1 VYVHVAI
8 HLVSSVSHEVQMF
21 EHLSLFLT
29 LTVYPQRITAMGVKE
44 TDIQEERSRVVL
56 RSLQKLTSQF
66 LHVSNV
72 ASTLQ
77 KITVRLSV
85 RKVKWINLDQEEL
98 EQNGQQ
104 VPPATGVN

>member
-1 VYVHVAI
+1 
-8 HLVSSVSHEVQMF
+8 
-21 EHLSLFLT
+21 
-29 LTVYPQRITAMGVKE
+29 MGVKE

-77 KITVRLSV
+77 KTAVRLSV
-85 RKVKWINLDQEEL
+85 RKVKWINLDEEEL
-98 EQNGQQ
+98 EQNVQQ